1 MSHFAISCAE
11 YFTFTTEMSVI
22 FHDYDSIQF
31 NSIQFLF
38 IYVQT

>member
-1 MSHFAISCAE
+1 MGEETHNSE
-11 YFTFTTEMSVI
+11 EVNNNNNNNN
-22 FHDYDSIQF
+22 SIQF

>member
-1 MSHFAISCAE
+1 MKESNKLENNGNSNMTNDMDNE
-11 YFTFTTEMSVI
+11 N
-22 FHDYDSIQF
+22 

>member
-1 MSHFAISCAE
+1 MYKWIIKKSTADDGYSNK
-11 YFTFTTEMSVI
+11 T
-22 FHDYDSIQF
+22 DDDD